1 MKLPTSIVAV
11 ALALG
16 IAVPDAIAAPPDA
29 RPITLSVPSAPG
41 GSNDIVARLV
51 APLLSGELGQ
61 PVVVENRAGAGGN
74 LGASYAARV
83 AANSNVWLLTT
94 SSIMTINPAL
104 YRNPGFDTARD
115 FLPVSGLATVPH
127 VLLLHK
133 DFAPSTL
140 SELVSTLRKAPGQ
153 YFFGS
158 PGNGTYAHVLMELLK
173 RTEGVDASHVP
184 FKGVAPAMTELMAG
198 RIQMLISTLPSALPY
213 IQSGDVK
220 AVAVFSD
227 QRSELLP
234 SLPTAQE
241 TIPGLVGDLWIALYA
256 PRTTTAAE
264 VDRMRRA
271 VSATLAKPVLQQQFQ
286 KAGATT
292 LDLNPEKLG
301 QLTAADLN
309 RWIKVIR
316 ESRIQ
321 VD

>member
-1 MKLPTSIVAV
+1 MAAA
-11 ALALG
+11 ALALCG
-16 IAVPDAIAAPPDA
+16 LPFGLAAAATDA
-29 RPITLSVPSAPG
+29 RPVTLSVPSAPG

-51 APLLSGELGQ
+51 APLLAGELGQ

-83 AANSNVWLLTT
+83 AVHSNVWLLTT

-140 SELVSTLRKAPGQ
+140 AGLVAALRKEPGK

-173 RTEGVDASHVP
+173 RTESVDASHVP

-234 SLPTAQE
+234 TLPTAQE

-264 VDRMRRA
+264 VARMRKA
-271 VSATLAKPVLQQQFQ
+271 VSATLAKPALKEQFQ

-292 LDLNPEKLG
+292 LDLDPEKLG
-301 QLTAADLN
+301 QLTSADLN

-316 ESRIQ
+316 ESKIE

>member
-1 MKLPTSIVAV
+1 MAAAAMALCSLPFGPAAAAT
-11 ALALG
+11 
-16 IAVPDAIAAPPDA
+16 DAGPV
-29 RPITLSVPSAPG
+29 TLSVPSAPG

-51 APLLSGELGQ
+51 APLLANELGQ

-74 LGASYAARV
+74 LGASYAARIG
-83 AANSNVWLLTT
+83 AHSKLWLLST

-104 YRNPGFDTARD
+104 YRNPGFDPVRD

-133 DFAPSTL
+133 DFPPSTL
-140 SELVSTLRKAPGQ
+140 PELVAALHKAPGQ

-173 RTEGVDASHVP
+173 RTERVDASHVP

-198 RIQMLISTLPSALPY
+198 RIQMLIGTLPSALPY
-213 IQSGDVK
+213 IQNGDVK

-234 SLPTAQE
+234 ALPTAQE
-241 TIPGLVGDLWIALYA
+241 SIPGLVGDLWIALYA
-256 PRTTTAAE
+256 PRAATGAE

-271 VSATLAKPVLQQQFQ
+271 VSVTLAKPVLRQQLQ

-292 LDLNPEKLG
+292 LDLDPEQLG
-301 QLTAADLN
+301 RLTATDLD
-309 RWIKVIR
+309 RWHQVIR